1 MNKRNLRLI
10 QITSILLLMM
20 IPTFIAYAGSKNQ
33 NGENGSQG
41 TDKLNG
47 LYGCRAGLNSG
58 NYWVYVP
65 SQTLDGYGFTAA
77 YFHEW
82 EGGPCCP
89 YNMDSDIGNDYPLPN
104 ECCNGPDYL
113 PDFLGGAATG
123 EQAPGN
129 HCECFEIRGY
139 PLSILPI

>member
-1 MNKRNLRLI
+1 MKNRRL
-10 QITSILLLMM
+10 QIISTTFVLLLMI
-20 IPTFIAYAGSKNQ
+20 IPTFMVYAGSKNQ

-41 TDKLNG
+41 TGILNG
-47 LYGCRAGLNSG
+47 LDGCRAGENSG

-65 SQTLDGYGFTAA
+65 SQTLDFYGFTDA

-82 EGGPCCP
+82 MGGPCCP
-89 YNMDSDIGNDYPLPN
+89 SNMNSDIGNDYPLPN
-104 ECCNGPDYL
+104 QCCNGPDYL
-113 PDFLGGAATG
+113 PDFLGGAQTG

-139 PLSILPI
+139 PFSILPI